1 MLKPVDVAVS
11 RNTLVLREVAEG
23 MSAAEVGALFEHESC
38 PRPRSPARAESADSW
53 AVTFVDDGSFDA
65 NENTDMSQRPA
76 SAPAIDS
83 F

>member
-1 MLKPVDVAVS
+1 MDMTA
-11 RNTLVLREVAEG
+11 
-23 MSAAEVGALFEHESC
+23 
-38 PRPRSPARAESADSW
+38 

>member
-1 MLKPVDVAVS
+1 MEGATKSGLMCADEIVA
-11 RNTLVLREVAEG
+11 
-23 MSAAEVGALFEHESC
+23 AADAIAKEAATNLDL
-38 PRPRSPARAESADSW
+38 PAGKVPPNVPGRGPLDMTA